1 MTNQTSDF
9 TMGLNEALY
18 KELLTLP
25 PIPTPT
31 PADKGRPLAGHAT
44 IDTIVSQ
51 PAEMPKSQSSS
62 SFASFAGVNNPLN
75 PPTSSTSVS
84 SPSPSAPQSIFQST
98 APSGSWPSN
107 VSPHVASGQVA
118 GTLQPANFPAASI
131 MSNTNSVSPAPGSYT
146 TFQSS
151 FGNALNIL

>member
-1 MTNQTSDF
+1 MTNQTPDF

-31 PADKGRPLAGHAT
+31 PADKERPLAGHAT

-75 PPTSSTSVS
+75 PPTSWTSS
-84 SPSPSAPQSIFQST
+84 LSPSAPQPTFQST
-98 APSGSWPSN
+98 APSESWPSSI
-107 VSPHVASGQVA
+107 SPHVTSGQVA
-118 GTLQPANFPAASI
+118 GTLQPANFSNFPAASI

-146 TFQSS
+146 AFQSS
-151 FGNALNIL
+151 FGMP